1 MMHQPT
7 GRRSA
12 IALLGAAA
20 VTWPVGAQAK
30 QLAAPVI
37 GFLSSVSPG
46 PFVHLVAA
54 FRDGLGEAGYVEGR
68 NVVIEYRWAEG
79 RYDRLPA
86 LAADLVGRR
95 VDVIVATG
103 AAPAALAAKAATATI
118 PIVFSG
124 GGDPVK
130 LGLVESL
137 NRPGGNATGVYMF
150 VVGMEPKRLELLRE
164 LVPAASLIAFLF
176 NPTYPGAAGQLRELQ
191 DAARAVGQQV
201 TILNASTEAEID
213 AAFAALVEQRAGAL
227 LLAADPFFNNRR
239 DQITALAAR
248 HAVPAIYDLRE
259 FVIAGG
265 LVSYGNSLR
274 AHYRQMGVYAG
285 RILGGAR
292 PADLPVVRP
301 TRFELVVN
309 LKAARALGIEIPPS
323 ILLRADEVIE

>member
-1 MMHQPT
+1 M
-7 GRRSA
+7 
-12 IALLGAAA
+12 
-20 VTWPVGAQAK
+20 
-30 QLAAPVI
+30 I
-37 GFLSSVSPG
+37 GFLSGVSPG

-68 NVVIEYRWAEG
+68 NVVIEYRWAKG

-86 LAADLVGRR
+86 LAADLGGRR

-164 LVPAASLIAFLF
+164 LVPAASLIAFLC

-227 LLAADPFFNNRR
+227 LIAADPFFNNRR
-239 DQITALAAR
+239 DQITALATR
-248 HAVPAIYDLRE
+248 YAVPAIYDLRE

-274 AHYRQMGVYAG
+274 AHYREMGVYAG